1 MNKAQRTVL
10 VAGLVVAVAMV
21 VYPPWEATPPS
32 SWPGVALKAELA
44 DKLDLRG
51 WWEIYYRPLY
61 SDTYGGLFEIE
72 VQRLFLQLLGAG
84 ILTAAGYVITSSWLE
99 KYLLEMAGVRVEAA
113 DPIQE
118 KAIDAIE
125 KLGGGFRLDENKAVV
140 EVLFP
145 RRPQGLD
152 AGLEQ
157 LKGLTNLKILHLNRT
172 EATDAGLVHL
182 KGMTKLKYLGLFST
196 KVTDS
201 GLAHLEGLT
210 KLVKLDLRAT
220 RVTDAGL
227 VHLEGLTKL
236 EELGL
241 YSTKVTDAGVK
252 QLQQALPNCEIH
264 R

>member
-21 VYPPWEATPPS
+21 VYPPWEAT
-32 SWPGVALKAELA
+32 SWPGVALEAELA

-99 KYLLEMAGVRVEAA
+99 KYLLERVGVRVEEAA
-113 DPIQE
+113 EPTQE
-118 KAIDAIE
+118 KAIDAIV
-125 KLGGGFRLDENKAVV
+125 KLGGDFRLDENKAVV

-210 KLVKLDLRAT
+210 KL
-220 RVTDAGL
+220 
-227 VHLEGLTKL
+227 

-241 YSTKVTDAGVK
+241 YSTKVTAAAVK
-252 QLQQALPNCEIH
+252 KLQQALPNCKIKH
-264 R
+264 

>member
-21 VYPPWEATPPS
+21 VYPPWEAT

-51 WWEIYYRPLY
+51 LWEISYRPLY

-99 KYLLEMAGVRVEAA
+99 KYILERAGVRVRVEAA
-113 DPIQE
+113 EPQE
-118 KAIDAIE
+118 KAIDAIV
-125 KLGGGFRLDENKAVV
+125 KLGGDFRLDENKAVV

-241 YSTKVTDAGVK
+241 YSTKVTAAAVK
-252 QLQQALPNCEIH
+252 KLQQALPNCKIEH
-264 R
+264 

>member
-10 VAGLVVAVAMV
+10 VAGLLVAVAMV
-21 VYPPWEATPPS
+21 VYPPWERTPPS
-32 SWPGVALKAELA
+32 SWPGVALKAEMA
-44 DKLDLRG
+44 DQLDLRG
-51 WWEIYYRPLY
+51 WGIYYRPLY
-61 SDTYGGLFEIE
+61 SDTYCGLFEIE

-99 KYLLEMAGVRVEAA
+99 KYILERAGVRVEAVE
-113 DPIQE
+113 PIQE
-118 KAIDAIE
+118 KAIDAIV
-125 KLGGGFRLDENKAVV
+125 KLGGDFRLDENKAVV

-210 KLVKLDLRAT
+210 KLEKLDLRAT

-236 EELGL
+236 EELVL
-241 YSTKVTDAGVK
+241 YSTKVTAAGVK
-252 QLQQALPNCEIH
+252 NLQQALPNCKISH
-264 R
+264 

>member
-21 VYPPWEATPPS
+21 VYPPWEATS
-32 SWPGVALKAELA
+32 RPGVALEAELA

-99 KYLLEMAGVRVEAA
+99 KYILERAGVRVRVEAA
-113 DPIQE
+113 EPIQE
-118 KAIDAIE
+118 KAIDAIV
-125 KLGGGFRLDENKAVV
+125 KLGGDFRLDENKAVV

-241 YSTKVTDAGVK
+241 YSTKVTAAAVK
-252 QLQQALPNCEIH
+252 KLQQALPNCKIKH
-264 R
+264 